1 MAPVCYVVRQNRL
14 NGWRHQHNQLVADL
28 HRLTTPLNL
37 AGVVAYKTNDKKI
50 MLLVLSKDFV
60 NIYYLD

>member
-14 NGWRHQHNQLVADL
+14 DGWRHQHNQLVADL

-37 AGVVAYKTNDKKI
+37 AGVVAYKTNNNNNKNNYVVGF
-50 MLLVLSKDFV
+50 VLGLC
-60 NIYYLD
+60 IY